1 MCAAGGAGHCS
12 VAALASVSSFPGPGT
27 WMSGPLPGTPPAGLC
42 CGSFAGL
49 NKSFS
54 TAYDEKGKPAVIG
67 V

>member
-1 MCAAGGAGHCS
+1 M
-12 VAALASVSSFPGPGT
+12 AALASVSSFPGPGT

-54 TAYDEKGKPAVIG
+54 AAYDEKGKPAVIG